1 MWAYFFCRGGA
12 FFFNFIAAVR
22 CWSAGRENG
31 FPESTERRSNLLP
44 GWVCAIYF
52 VHEYIS
58 ILYSAVQ
65 REISINSPA
74 AVLYSNAA
82 HIALWSSVSDTCS
95 CHYGMF
101 IMHADGIISYA
112 RAATP
117 HSMHE
122 RICSAFGCWFIQSC
136 LNQLHTADIGL
147 LQSHVKDLWRVCLDV
162 RVHANVL
169 LDKTCMQ
176 IHHLHINQKH
186 I

>member
-1 MWAYFFCRGGA
+1 MA
-12 FFFNFIAAVR
+12 FQSPQSVA
-22 CWSAGRENG
+22 
-31 FPESTERRSNLLP
+31 
-44 GWVCAIYF
+44 AIYCR
-52 VHEYIS
+52 VEYAKF
-58 ILYSAVQ
+58 ILCTNTYPSCSAVQ

-82 HIALWSSVSDTCS
+82 HIALWSSGSDTCS

-147 LQSHVKDLWRVCLDV
+147 LQSHVKDLWRWSLYVYMLTCCLIK
-162 RVHANVL
+162 HAY
-169 LDKTCMQ
+169 KYT
-176 IHHLHINQKH
+176 IFIST